1 MAYEPQPFVATQS
14 GSAGDAPSSAKPI
27 ALYGVEGGASGPIG
41 IEDVTGL
48 QAIINDLTGRIEEL
62 EGKVE

>member
-14 GSAGDAPSSAKPI
+14 GPAGAAPSSAKPI
-27 ALYGVEGGASGPIG
+27 ALYGVEGGEGDPIG

-48 QAIINDLTGRIEEL
+48 QAKITEL
-62 EGKVE
+62 EGRLDALESAAG

>member
-14 GSAGDAPSSAKPI
+14 GPAGAAPSSAKPI
-27 ALYGVEGGASGPIG
+27 ALYGVEGGEGDPIG

-48 QAIINDLTGRIEEL
+48 QAIITDLTDRIEAL
-62 EGKVE
+62 ETAAG